1 MKALEVR
8 SARLI
13 LRPRTEAEML
23 ALRDAE
29 TDPEDRKAYSEMLEL
44 MRKKPEAAEWACDW
58 RVSLPDGTE
67 VGGAGFKGAPDADG
81 SVEIGYAT
89 LPAHRRRGYA
99 AEYTAALSAW
109 ALAQPGVKRVLA
121 QTEPDNTASQRTLAR
136 CGFTPCGMGEEGPLF
151 ALCPADN

>member
-1 MKALEVR
+1 MKELEMR
-8 SARLI
+8 SARLV
-13 LRPRTEAEML
+13 LRPRTEEEML
-23 ALRDAE
+23 ALYDAE
-29 TDPEDRKAYSEMLEL
+29 TDPEDRKAYSEMLAL
-44 MRKKPEAAEWACDW
+44 MRDKPETAEWACDW

-99 AEYTAALSAW
+99 AEYTAALSRW
-109 ALAQPGVKRVLA
+109 ALAQPGVKRVRA

-136 CGFTPCGMGEEGPLF
+136 CGFVPCGVGEEGPMF
-151 ALCPADN
+151 ALCQRG